1 MDATTVMGYE
11 NGALMNGN
19 AEGITNNFSASDI
32 AIEPECTALAVAK
45 ELLEDSMEQVD
56 PPKSDKNKDTSAGN
70 AKSSSDKKSRDA
82 KQVASVSNGLLLST
96 SRSKQTP
103 GSVMNQGSLNGSAT
117 LASSSARKIQTG
129 KAGAAV
135 PVANITQTE
144 GLEEEVKNL
153 KPRKQGSLKKSEES
167 SRSAS
172 LSPTEGSSKPLRV
185 GTTPSYGFSF
195 KCDERAAKRKE
206 FFEKLEEKIQAK
218 EVEKTTLQA
227 KSKESQE
234 AEIKQFRKSL
244 TFKATPMPSF
254 YQEPAPPKV
263 ELKKIP
269 PTRAKSPKFGRQK
282 SSSSTNTDEH
292 DRHSARI
299 SRLSLDERVSR
310 NGPSKDSPRLAKKPQ
325 RKSLP
330 QLPNEKTTF
339 THSEEGA
346 SQNPQPP
353 QEDIKAVAS
362 TETESKPDEPIVEEQ
377 VELVEQEP
385 KSEAV

>member
-19 AEGITNNFSASDI
+19 AEGVTNNFSASDI
-32 AIEPECTALAVAK
+32 AIEPECTALTVAK

-82 KQVASVSNGLLLST
+82 KQAASTSVSNGLLWST

-103 GSVMNQGSLNGSAT
+103 GSIMNRGSLNGSAI

-135 PVANITQTE
+135 PIANITQTE

-153 KPRKQGSLKKSEES
+153 KPRKQGSMKKSEEN

-206 FFEKLEEKIQAK
+206 YTLNTASINLINQFFEKLEEKIQAK

-234 AEIKQFRKSL
+234 AEIKQLRKSL

-263 ELKKIP
+263 ELKK
-269 PTRAKSPKFGRQK
+269 G
-282 SSSSTNTDEH
+282 
-292 DRHSARI
+292 
-299 SRLSLDERVSR
+299 L
-310 NGPSKDSPRLAKKPQ
+310 KKMEPLLGTIVKCQ
-325 RKSLP
+325 GKPEKSLV
-330 QLPNEKTTF
+330 QGL
-339 THSEEGA
+339 
-346 SQNPQPP
+346 
-353 QEDIKAVAS
+353 
-362 TETESKPDEPIVEEQ
+362 
-377 VELVEQEP
+377 
-385 KSEAV
+385 